1 MREQCVGEFD
11 LNRILLNL
19 NLLLLHKNRSI
30 DTDDF
35 KGVCPEEEDTY
46 VDFGH
51 YPGVKLHFRTE
62 PKGRFKLL
70 KTINEAIQVA
80 HNEWQ
85 QEKDIE
91 LAKKQAEIDRENE
104 IPHGLDGNS
113 ASSIYKKIAFNL
125 LLPLILLQ
133 VIFAL

>member
-1 MREQCVGEFD
+1 MSIIMIRGIRSFQFS
-11 LNRILLNL
+11 
-19 NLLLLHKNRSI
+19 HTQNRSI

-35 KGVCPEEEDTY
+35 RGICADEEDTY

-51 YPGVKLHFRTE
+51 YAGVKLHFPNE

-80 HNEWQ
+80 DNEWQ

-104 IPHGLDGNS
+104 IPHKPDGNS
-113 ASSIYKKIAFNL
+113 GSSIYKSFFTA
-125 LLPLILLQ
+125 LLPLILL
-133 VIFAL
+133 LSL